1 MEKVSWRKLRENFLM
16 QTCSVEKVKREI
28 SRLLINLS
36 SHPLVNRSFAQ
47 PFSCLLF
54 FANSFSCLLVLLPTH
69 SLANS
74 FTCQLV
80 LLSTRFLVYSFSCL
94 HVLLPTHSLANSF
107 TCQLVLLSTRFPVY
121 QFSCQPILPSVCS
134 LVYLFLFYL
143 HSPLYSFSFLL
154 VLLSTRLLVYL
165 LTCLF
170 VGFCPIFSKYFNI
183 MSAFSFTNRSPSRK
197 KSILAKVGFDAKR
210 RQSVSVSI

>member
-1 MEKVSWRKLRENFLM
+1 M

-47 PFSCLLF
+47 SFSCLLF

-94 HVLLPTHSLANSF
+94 HVF
-107 TCQLVLLSTRFPVY
+107 LSTCFP
-121 QFSCQPILPSVCS
+121 
-134 LVYLFLFYL
+134 VYLFLFYL

-197 KSILAKVGFDAKR
+197 KSILAKVGFDAIR
-210 RQSVSVSI
+210 RWPVSASK

>member
-54 FANSFSCLLVLLPTH
+54 FANSFSCLL
-69 SLANS
+69 
-74 FTCQLV
+74 
-80 LLSTRFLVYSFSCL
+80 
-94 HVLLPTHSLANSF
+94 VLLPTHSLANSF